1 MAVELFFILFFG
13 LGRLLHPENKIK
25 KAGTNSPTPHFSCG
39 GTPKLCIFAF
49 YIIFMIEIGKYNR
62 LTILRDTKVGLFL
75 GNPNADAD
83 GNDGILL
90 PNKYVPEVFEIGDEL
105 SVFVYLD
112 HEERPVAT
120 TLEPYI
126 LLNEFALLRVN
137 YVNQIGAFLDWG
149 MEKDI
154 LVPFKEQARPM
165 EKGKR
170 YLVYLYI
177 DEKTNRL
184 VASSKTNQFLKN
196 DNIDVWAG
204 DEVDLIVSHI
214 TDLGINVIINE
225 QYKGL
230 LYKDEVY
237 DDAIRTGD
245 RLRGFI
251 KSIRPD
257 NKIDVVLQKP
267 GYEGVEPNA
276 EKILNELRASRGFL
290 RLNDNSHPEDIKTV
304 LKMSKKTF
312 KKAIGALYR
321 EKLIE
326 IKEDGIYLIIAA
338 DK

>member
-1 MAVELFFILFFG
+1 MIEVFSNFVPL
-13 LGRLLHPENKIK
+13 RLRKLNK
-25 KAGTNSPTPHFSCG
+25 
-39 GTPKLCIFAF
+39 
-49 YIIFMIEIGKYNR
+49 MIEIGKYNT
-62 LTILRDTKVGLFL
+62 LTILRDTQVGLFL
-75 GNPNADAD
+75 GTPETDPE
-83 GNDGILL
+83 GIHDVLL
-90 PNKYVPEVFEIGDEL
+90 PNKYVPNEFEIGEEL
-105 SVFVYLD
+105 IVFVYLD
-112 HEERPVAT
+112 HEQRPVAT

-137 YVNQIGAFLDWG
+137 YVNQVGAFMDWG

-170 YLVYLYI
+170 YLVYLYM

-196 DNIDVWAG
+196 EELTVEKG
-204 DEVDLIVSHI
+204 EEVGLIVSHI
-214 TDLGINVIINE
+214 TEIGINVIINE
-225 QYKGL
+225 RHKGL

-245 RLRGFI
+245 RMRGYI
-251 KSIRPD
+251 KNIRPD
-257 NKIDVVLQKP
+257 NKIDVALQIQ
-267 GYEGVEPNA
+267 GYQSIEPNA
-276 EKILNELRASRGFL
+276 DLIMNELRASRGFL
-290 RLNDNSHPEDIKTV
+290 RLTDNSHPEDIKTV

-326 IKEDGIYLIIAA
+326 IKEDGIYLITE
-338 DK
+338 